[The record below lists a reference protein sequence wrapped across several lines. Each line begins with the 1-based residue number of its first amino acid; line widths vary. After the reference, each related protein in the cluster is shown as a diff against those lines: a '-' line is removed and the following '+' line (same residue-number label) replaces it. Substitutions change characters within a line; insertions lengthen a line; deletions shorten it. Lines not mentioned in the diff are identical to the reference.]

1 MQHPRLGELEWETDG
16 WWQGQ
21 LSVGGDELA
30 FAVLGDKRGPVGALV
45 DALVATLEHWRETLA
60 KARAYVAKA
69 GKGKVDPEDLIPL
82 SIVFLWSP
90 TTFALELELEGDEEA
105 IWRVE
110 FENGE
115 PKQLGRD
122 D

>member
-1 MQHPRLGELEWETDG
+1 MPTMQHPRLGELEWENDG

-21 LSVGGDELA
+21 LSVAGDEIS
-30 FAVLGDKRGPVGALV
+30 FAVLGEKNGPVASLV
-45 DALVATLEHWRETLA
+45 DALVATLQRWREVLA

-69 GKGKVDPEDLIPL
+69 EKKVDPEDLIPL

-90 TTFALELELEGDEEA
+90 TTFALELEGEGDA